1 MVSKATKIRLG
12 IFRAAGSFL
21 IILFAAAVAGNRLTQ
36 KFDRYYIMF
45 EDYPVGGLQ
54 VGGSVNYQ
62 GIKVGRVEDIKIDP
76 KNVRRVNI
84 TISVD
89 GGTPIKEDTE
99 AVLSLVG
106 ITGLKAVDIRGGSNE
121 APLLKPGSFIK
132 SGSTMLDDISVRA
145 LSIAEKIDL
154 IAANVSEITDAENRA
169 NIANI
174 LLQTGLILETTRENL
189 SSTLAS
195 LRTVADNT
203 ARLTEGVGSSVQQ
216 LTDNLNKNMDILTGN
231 MTSNLDSISTVT
243 RVSLETITK
252 SLDTELLAITSE
264 LQRSI
269 TDIGEQ
275 STALL
280 KDTRFH
286 LNNIGSNGNNLILE
300 STKHINDISMN
311 INSSLEKVNMMLDT
325 PEFDRLLANLGTF
338 SGQLAEANLKDMAV
352 DLAQTVKRVGVL
364 VNTLNRTVVRSQDNI
379 SETLDNLRD
388 ATENL
393 NEFARQ
399 ITENPTLLLRGN

>member
-12 IFRAAGSFL
+12 IFLAAGSFL

-195 LRTVADNT
+195 LRT
-203 ARLTEGVGSSVQQ
+203 
-216 LTDNLNKNMDILTGN
+216 
-231 MTSNLDSISTVT
+231 
-243 RVSLETITK
+243 
-252 SLDTELLAITSE
+252 
-264 LQRSI
+264 
-269 TDIGEQ
+269 
-275 STALL
+275 
-280 KDTRFH
+280 
-286 LNNIGSNGNNLILE
+286 
-300 STKHINDISMN
+300 
-311 INSSLEKVNMMLDT
+311 
-325 PEFDRLLANLGTF
+325 
-338 SGQLAEANLKDMAV
+338 
-352 DLAQTVKRVGVL
+352 
-364 VNTLNRTVVRSQDNI
+364 
-379 SETLDNLRD
+379 
-388 ATENL
+388 
-393 NEFARQ
+393 
-399 ITENPTLLLRGN
+399 

>member
-1 MVSKATKIRLG
+1 LG